1 MVLINNGLQVGT
13 EFHIAY
19 RASYSTSSEISNLS
33 IAEAVENAHHGHYGL
48 AHVLL
53 NYYGRIKPSLRP
65 VPRVKPEAHNTAY
78 RARGTMKKH
87 FTEMGQKQLIY
98 VPGQQTKKYMRTKTM

>member
-19 RASYSTSSEISNLS
+19 RASYCTCSEISNLS
-33 IAEAVENAHHGHYGL
+33 IAEAAENARHGHYGL

-53 NYYGRIKPSLRP
+53 NYYGRIKPSPRP

-87 FTEMGQKQLIY
+87 FTEMGKYQTQYI
-98 VPGQQTKKYMRTKTM
+98 PGEQSKKFERTRTV